1 MGKIIVIPSSMEM
14 IKDLV
19 NDVDGYIIG
28 INDLAVN
35 LPCTF
40 SINEAI
46 KIIEYLNINKKSIFI
61 SLNKNMRNSDLE
73 LLKSTLLTL
82 NDYNIDGV
90 MYYDI
95 SIVNLKRKLKLKYDL
110 VWSQEHL
117 ATNSLTTDYWYQ
129 RGAKYVYLSSEIT
142 RREVEEISTSTK
154 SKVMVNLFGYLP
166 IFTSGRHLVDNYL
179 KTFNNDKV
187 DDLYYMNKE
196 GNTYPITDTSDGTVT
211 YSAYVLNGIKDY
223 DIKASYIVLNSFLI
237 NDMKTIV
244 KLFNS
249 VNSKN
254 VNEYDKQINELIQNK
269 SDGFLHKETIY
280 KVK

>member
-46 KIIEYLNINKKSIFI
+46 KIIEYLNDQKKTIFI

-142 RREVEEISTSTK
+142 RREVEEISASTK

-211 YSAYVLNGIKDY
+211 YSAYILNGIKDY

>member
-46 KIIEYLNINKKSIFI
+46 KIIEYLNAQKKTIFI

>member
-46 KIIEYLNINKKSIFI
+46 KIIEYLNDQKKTIFI